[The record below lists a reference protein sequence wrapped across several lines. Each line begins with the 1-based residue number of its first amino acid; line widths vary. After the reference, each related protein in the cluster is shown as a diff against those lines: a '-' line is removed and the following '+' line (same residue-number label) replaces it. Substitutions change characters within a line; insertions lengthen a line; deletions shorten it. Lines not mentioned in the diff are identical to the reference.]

1 MKHAGSLGRPLRFVP
16 SQYSQF
22 PRTFAILTT
31 DALAPLAKAA
41 HTQSMQ
47 CLFALCAIPLFAAAG
62 VAVADSSVTSQRK
75 VTQVAAG
82 IYSIRH
88 ADAPDTNP
96 QGNTTVI
103 IGERS
108 VLVVDS
114 AYLPSSAAEDIAQIR
129 RWTDRPVR
137 YVLNTHWHPDHQRGS
152 SVYVDAFPDVA
163 IVAHRETAKLMA
175 SYDAANRERYPKR
188 LQTMKETLQKK
199 PDAELQ
205 KTVDGRSRVL
215 AELER
220 SRLQLPTLTF
230 DSELTLDLGNRIV
243 DIRHAGIGDTRGD
256 AWAYLPKEQVLVT
269 GDLVVAPVPYFFA
282 GYPEGLERTLHRLME
297 LDVKAIVPGHGDVM
311 QDKSYMRAV
320 LEMVE
325 TIVAQVNA
333 AVVRIGSLSARLE
346 DVRPQIDVTEYRR
359 QFAGDDPHNQE
370 YFDESIEGLIKDAFY
385 QAPK

>member
-1 MKHAGSLGRPLRFVP
+1 MLRVFVALGAIVA
-16 SQYSQF
+16 
-22 PRTFAILTT
+22 TF
-31 DALAPLAKAA
+31 
-41 HTQSMQ
+41 
-47 CLFALCAIPLFAAAG
+47 G
-62 VAVADSSVTSQRK
+62 VAGADSSVTTQRTVTK
-75 VTQVAAG
+75 VAEGV
-82 IYSIRH
+82 YCIRH

-103 IGERS
+103 IGERG

-137 YVLNTHWHPDHQRGS
+137 YVLNTHWHPDHQRGN
-152 SVYVDAFPDVA
+152 SVYADAFPDVT
-163 IVAHRETAKLMA
+163 IVAHSQTVRLMA

-188 LQTMKETLQKK
+188 LQSMKEDLAKK

-205 KTVDGRSRVL
+205 KTVAGRSRVL
-215 AELER
+215 AELQR

-230 DSELTLDLGNRIV
+230 EDELTVDLGNRV
-243 DIRHAGIGDTRGD
+243 VEIRHTGIGDTRGD
-256 AWAYLPKEQVLVT
+256 AWAYLPQEQILVT
-269 GDLVVAPVPYFFA
+269 GDVLVAPVPYFFA
-282 GYPEGLERTLHRLME
+282 GYPEGLARTLRRLLE

-311 QDKSYMRAV
+311 HDKTYLHAV

-325 TIVAQVNA
+325 TIVGQVNA

-346 DVRPQIDVTEYRR
+346 DVRPQIDVAEYRR
-359 QFAGDDPHNQE
+359 RFAGDDPHNQE

>member
-1 MKHAGSLGRPLRFVP
+1 LATDAHPRSSQRAQTCRMQHRLR
-16 SQYSQF
+16 S
-22 PRTFAILTT
+22 AILCTVT
-31 DALAPLAKAA
+31 LAASA
-41 HTQSMQ
+41 
-47 CLFALCAIPLFAAAG
+47 
-62 VAVADSSVTSQRK
+62 AVADSSVTQQRSVSK
-75 VTQVAAG
+75 VTEGVYA
-82 IYSIRH
+82 IRH
-88 ADAPDTNP
+88 VDSPDTNP

-103 IGERS
+103 IGERD

-114 AYLPSSAAEDIAQIR
+114 GYLPSSAAEDIAQIR
-129 RWTDRPVR
+129 RWTNRPVR
-137 YVLNTHWHPDHQRGS
+137 YLLNTHWHPDHQRGNS
-152 SVYVDAFPDVA
+152 AYVDAFPELA

-175 SYDAANRERYPKR
+175 AYDAANRERYPKR
-188 LQTMKETLQKK
+188 LQSMQETLAKQ

-205 KTVDGRSRVL
+205 KTVEGRSRVL

-230 DSELTLDLGNRIV
+230 DSELTVDLGNRIV
-243 DIRHAGIGDTRGD
+243 EIRHAGIGDTRGD

-269 GDLVVAPVPYFFA
+269 GDVLVAPVPYFFA
-282 GYPEGLERTLHRLME
+282 GYPEGLARTLHRLLE

-311 QDKSYMRAV
+311 HDKTYMQAV

-325 TIVAQVNA
+325 TIVGQVNA

-359 QFAGDDPHNQE
+359 RFAGDDPHNQE
-370 YFDESIEGLIKDAFY
+370 YFDESVEGLIKDAFY